1 VVCQAFKKTNYCYMK
16 KLQVLGCIIASIIL
30 FQFCSKKEA
39 EIIIEPVAPEVRPTL
54 PTTVFNYNVNYPAHV
69 QAALVANDNTPA
81 NNPIT
86 NDGATLGRV
95 LFYDKQLSKNNTI
108 SCASCHKQ
116 EFSFDDNLALSKGFL
131 GGNTS
136 RNSMALL
143 NIRFYKSGKMFW
155 DERATSA
162 EQQALKPIQDHVE
175 MGLTLA
181 ELETKVNA
189 LSYYTPLFQKAFGS
203 SQIDS
208 IKIAK
213 ALSQFERSIVTY
225 QAKYD
230 RVKQGI
236 ETFTPAEAQGEVL
249 FNTAPTPPP
258 GGAVPPSCNSCH
270 TAPMFVNSVATNTT
284 PFALQDALDLGIN
297 NQNRFKSSSLRNIA
311 TRTALFHNGRI
322 ANVQAMLTA
331 GASGTGTQPIP
342 AHSVQPQDVQ
352 NLIAFMNTLTDNTI
366 TTDEKFSNPFK

>member
-1 VVCQAFKKTNYCYMK
+1 MK
-16 KLQVLGCIIASIIL
+16 KLQVLGCIIASILL

-39 EIIIEPVAPEVRPTL
+39 EIIIEPVAPEARPTL
-54 PTTVFNYNVNYPAHV
+54 PTIVFNYNVNYPAHV
-69 QAALVANDNTPA
+69 QAALVANDNTPS

-131 GGNTS
+131 GGNTT
-136 RNSMALL
+136 RNSMAIL
-143 NIRFYKSGKMFW
+143 NLRFYKSGKMFW
-155 DERATSA
+155 DERALSA
-162 EQQALKPIQDHVE
+162 EAQALKPIQDHVE
-175 MGLTLA
+175 MGLTLS
-181 ELETKVNA
+181 ELESKVSA
-189 LSYYTPLFQKAFGS
+189 LSYYAPLFQKAFGNT
-203 SQIDS
+203 QIDS
-208 IKIAK
+208 IKIAR

-230 RVKQGI
+230 RVKQGL
-236 ETFTPAEAQGEVL
+236 ESFTSAEAQGETF
-249 FNTAPTPPP
+249 FNSTPPPPP
-258 GGAVPPSCNSCH
+258 GGGQAPVSCNACH

-297 NQNRFKSSSLRNIA
+297 NQNRFKSSTLRNVG

-322 ANVQAMLTA
+322 LNVQAMLNA
-331 GASGTGTQPIP
+331 GAPGSGTQPIP

>member
-1 VVCQAFKKTNYCYMK
+1 MK
-16 KLQVLGCIIASIIL
+16 KSLMLSLFFIVIVL
-30 FQFCSKKEA
+30 FQFCSKKDA
-39 EIIIEPVAPEVRPTL
+39 AIITEPIVPATTLLPTL
-54 PTTVFNYNVNYPAHV
+54 PPTVFNYNVSFPAHV
-69 QAALVANDNTPA
+69 QAALVANDNTPT

-116 EFSFDDNLALSKGFL
+116 EFSFDDNIALSKGFE
-131 GGNTS
+131 GGFTT
-136 RNSMALL
+136 RNSMTLL
-143 NIRFYKSGKMFW
+143 NLRFYKSGKMFW
-155 DERATSA
+155 DERVNSV
-162 EQQALKPIQDHVE
+162 EQQALQPIQNHVE

-181 ELETKVNA
+181 ELETKVNG
-189 LSYYTPLFQKAFGS
+189 LSYYPLLFQKAFGS
-203 SQIDS
+203 TQIDS

-236 ETFTPAEAQGEVL
+236 ESFLTAEAQGEAL
-249 FNTAPTPPP
+249 FNATPPPPP
-258 GGAVPPSCNSCH
+258 GGGPAPVSCNVCH
-270 TAPMFVNSVATNTT
+270 TAPMFVNSLATNVT
-284 PFALQDALDLGIN
+284 PFAFPDPLDLGIN
-297 NQNRFKSSSLRNIA
+297 NQNRFKSSSLRNVA
-311 TRTALFHNGRI
+311 TRTSLFHNGRI
-322 ANVQAMLTA
+322 TNLQAMLTA
-331 GASGTGTQPIP
+331 GAPGSGTQPVP